1 MRNGRRLEQVQ
12 EKTQPTFCPIFLDF
26 LMSFAFP
33 HYAIRDYFKNE
44 LHSRVR
50 GFNTFWY
57 VKSLKSNSNYNHI
70 MQQHHSI
77 VTTQYSDCV
86 PIRNFPPQIP
96 SPLDT

>member
-1 MRNGRRLEQVQ
+1 MGEDWSEFKRKRKQLFVL
-12 EKTQPTFCPIFLDF
+12 FFLDF

-33 HYAIRDYFKNE
+33 HYAMRDYFKNK
-44 LHSRVR
+44 LQYKVR
-50 GFNTFWY
+50 GFNIFWY
-57 VKSLKSNSNYNHI
+57 AKSLESNSNYNQI